1 MINSFIT
8 GVAGAILSPDEGAFL
23 RQAQPAGLILFKRNC
38 IDPEQ
43 LRRLIGSFHD
53 AVGSSDPLVLVD
65 QEGGRVQ
72 RLKPPHW
79 RLLPAS
85 SAYGMLYAKD
95 PAQAVTS
102 ARLAAR
108 LLATELRAIG
118 ITMNCT
124 PVLDLPLPNAHAII
138 GDRAYASD
146 VSTVIALGRAVAQGH
161 LDAGV
166 VPVIKHIP
174 GHGRAMQDSHLA
186 LPVVDT
192 PAQTLVDTD
201 FAPFRALA
209 ELPVA
214 MTAHVVFSAYDQ
226 EQPASCSAHVTA
238 HVIREHIGFD
248 GLLISDD
255 LSMRALSGTIAERTG
270 AVLAAGSDLAL
281 HCNGELDEM
290 MQVAQVASPLAGR
303 ALQRYQTALGCL
315 DATPE
320 TDSFDIAEAE
330 ARLKE
335 ALSVST

>member
-1 MINSFIT
+1 MIHSFIT
-8 GVAGAILSPDEGAFL
+8 GVAGAVLSPDEIAFL
-23 RQAQPAGLILFKRNC
+23 RQTQPAGLILFERNC

-53 AVGSSDPLVLVD
+53 AVGNSNALVLVD
-65 QEGGRVQ
+65 QEGGRVR
-72 RLKPPHW
+72 RLTHPHW
-79 RLLPAS
+79 RLLPAAG
-85 SAYGMLYAKD
+85 AYGLLYAKD
-95 PAQAVTS
+95 PAEAVLS

-108 LLATELRAIG
+108 LLATELRSVG
-118 ITMNCT
+118 ITMNCA

-146 VSTVIALGRAVAQGH
+146 VATVIALGRAVAQGH

-174 GHGRAMQDSHLA
+174 GHGRAMQDSHQA

-192 PAQTLVDTD
+192 PADILKETD
-201 FAPFRALA
+201 FAPFRDLA
-209 ELPVA
+209 QLPAA
-214 MTAHVVFSAYDQ
+214 MSAHVVFSAYDQ
-226 EQPASCSAHVTA
+226 DQPASCSAHVTA
-238 HVIREHIGFD
+238 HVIRELIGFD

-255 LSMRALSGTIAERTG
+255 LSMRALSGTIGERTA

-281 HCNGELDEM
+281 HCNGQLDEM
-290 MQVAQVASPLAGR
+290 IQVAEIASPLAGR
-303 ALQRYQTALGCL
+303 ALERYQTALGCL